1 MNCSKGSVSL
11 SVVVEGWNVFRSL
24 RMVGPQ
30 DTSNDYPRPV
40 LRLPLTLLRLGQPQ
54 AALSWLT
61 GLGFIAL

>member
-24 RMVGPQ
+24 GNGWPQ
-30 DTSNDYPRPV
+30 DTCNKEARPV

>member
-1 MNCSKGSVSL
+1 MRYG
-11 SVVVEGWNVFRSL
+11 RSEMIGL
-24 RMVGPQ
+24 GIRVK
-30 DTSNDYPRPV
+30 NNPRPV